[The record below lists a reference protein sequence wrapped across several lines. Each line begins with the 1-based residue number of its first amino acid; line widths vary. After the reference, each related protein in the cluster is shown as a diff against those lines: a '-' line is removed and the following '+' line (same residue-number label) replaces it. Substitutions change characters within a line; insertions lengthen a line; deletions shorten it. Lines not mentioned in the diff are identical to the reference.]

1 MQRGLAGRLAA
12 VLDQRC
18 VQCVCA
24 RARAAMVDPG
34 WISGWLLRAKAKS
47 IVFFW
52 WHARA
57 RGRRVEH
64 GARAVSIDRIA
75 AQIFPVQWGHTAY
88 VSTDFE
94 FLLVTF
100 DHSSYSKN
108 FEIIIYFICDLLYYL
123 QYFKHNFLFFIFA
136 KKNLIR
142 RVVKCC
148 MQKLKIHYIVGW
160 RE

>member
-1 MQRGLAGRLAA
+1 MTDDTMTDRTLASGLALLINDLQREQAGRFGVIYVLESYTCTACACMQRGLAGRLAA

-88 VSTDFE
+88 AQV
-94 FLLVTF
+94 LLL
-100 DHSSYSKN
+100 SP
-108 FEIIIYFICDLLYYL
+108 II
-123 QYFKHNFLFFIFA
+123 
-136 KKNLIR
+136 
-142 RVVKCC
+142 
-148 MQKLKIHYIVGW
+148 
-160 RE
+160 